1 MQWLRSLAV
10 LVLAAAPLFA
20 QDAEQKPKP
29 VDMRTLLLQELHETH
44 NKKNWFVSVKD
55 ATAGLTA
62 DQTTFTQGK
71 GNHTVGQLLY
81 HITFWN
87 SEVLKQLQGEKTN
100 DANVNND
107 DTFTKYDPK
116 NWDATLKQ
124 FDDDMTAMEKIVE
137 SADDAK
143 LAKIAPV
150 ISRVAEHNAYHTG
163 EMVVIRKLQGS
174 WNPEQGV
181 K

>member
-1 MQWLRSLAV
+1 MKRLLSLAV

-20 QDAEQKPKP
+20 QDAAQKPKP
-29 VDMRTLLLQELHETH
+29 VTMRELLLQELHETH
-44 NKKNWFVSVKD
+44 NQKNWFVSVKD
-55 ATAGLTA
+55 ASAGLTA

-71 GNHTVGQLLY
+71 GNHTVGQLVY
-81 HITFWN
+81 HMTFWN
-87 SEVLKQLQGEKTN
+87 SRVVRQLQGEKLDDSN
-100 DANVNND
+100 INND

-124 FDDDMTAMEKIVE
+124 FDDDMTALEKFVE

-143 LAKIAPV
+143 LAKIAPT

-163 EMVVIRKLQGS
+163 EIVVIRKLQGT